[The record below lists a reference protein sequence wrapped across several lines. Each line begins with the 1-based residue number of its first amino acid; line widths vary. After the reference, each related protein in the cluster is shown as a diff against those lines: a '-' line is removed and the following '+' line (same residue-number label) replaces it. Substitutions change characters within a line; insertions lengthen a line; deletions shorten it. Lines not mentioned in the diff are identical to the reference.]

1 MKNKIY
7 KLIALCILV
16 GSIVV
21 VWFVMDYRHYAS
33 NTIALNKIQGMRY
46 IVSPGTSLGA
56 LADDL
61 HEKGV
66 INKPYWFVWMAR
78 LKNKAGKIQAG
89 EYQIMASMTSAELLD
104 LMISGQVIS
113 HSLTLVEG
121 WTFRQMLLAIGN
133 DEYLLHTINDK
144 TPAEVMALIGA
155 ADLHPEGQFLP
166 DTYQYSRG
174 MTDVAFLKRA
184 HAALQ
189 SWLDAQWQQRAPG
202 LPFETPY
209 EALILA
215 SIIEK
220 ETGLADERDKISG
233 VFIRRLKKRMYLQT
247 DPTVIYGMGDNYQGN
262 IRRKDL
268 RADTPYNTYTRKG
281 LPPTPIAMPGKEAIY
296 AALHPSSGKALYF
309 VARGDGSHQFS
320 DNLRDHNNAV
330 IKYQL
335 RGKRRAF
342 SSMPGNGKNTQ

>member
-1 MKNKIY
+1 MENKLY

-16 GSIVV
+16 ASFVV
-21 VWFVMDYRHYAS
+21 VWFVMDYRHYTGNAI
-33 NTIALNKIQGMRY
+33 TLNKAGGMRY
-46 IVSPGTSLGA
+46 IVYSGTSLKA

-61 HEKGV
+61 HNKGV

-78 LKNKAGKIQAG
+78 LNNKASKIQAG
-89 EYQIMASMTSAELLD
+89 EYQITASMTPAELLD
-104 LMISGQVIS
+104 LMVSGEVIS

-121 WTFRQMLLAIGN
+121 WTFKQMMFAIAN
-133 DEYLLHTINDK
+133 DEHLQQTINDR

-155 ADLHPEGQFLP
+155 RDLHPEGQFLP
-166 DTYQYSRG
+166 DTYHYSRG

-184 HAALQ
+184 HAALV
-189 SWLDAQWQQRAPG
+189 SWLDAQWQQRVPG
-202 LPFETPY
+202 LPYETPY

-220 ETGLADERDKISG
+220 ETGLGEERGKISG

-262 IRRKDL
+262 IRRRDL

-335 RGKRRAF
+335 QGKRRAF
-342 SSMPGNGKNTQ
+342 SSMPGNGKNKQ